1 MRVASEQD
9 SGDVC
14 RRLKKRGGKY
24 FNKSQKRVICG
35 QGKNSK
41 DPSGSVL
48 VCKVFVEIPAP
59 TRPLCLSLSLIV

>member
-35 QGKNSK
+35 PKAK
-41 DPSGSVL
+41 IAKIRAEP
-48 VCKVFVEIPAP
+48 C
-59 TRPLCLSLSLIV
+59 